1 MQDLEN
7 NNWVILDP
15 LGNIYEIYV
24 NLTVM
29 TTVLN
34 LSYFWIKQAELCLK
48 DTFVKAGFMFLIIF
62 FIYLKKSQ
70 EKNVY

>member
-24 NLTVM
+24 NLTVI
-29 TTVLN
+29 LP
-34 LSYFWIKQAELCLK
+34 F
-48 DTFVKAGFMFLIIF
+48 
-62 FIYLKKSQ
+62 
-70 EKNVY
+70 

>member
-29 TTVLN
+29 TTVLK
-34 LSYFWIKQAELCLK
+34 LRYF
-48 DTFVKAGFMFLIIF
+48 
-62 FIYLKKSQ
+62 
-70 EKNVY
+70 